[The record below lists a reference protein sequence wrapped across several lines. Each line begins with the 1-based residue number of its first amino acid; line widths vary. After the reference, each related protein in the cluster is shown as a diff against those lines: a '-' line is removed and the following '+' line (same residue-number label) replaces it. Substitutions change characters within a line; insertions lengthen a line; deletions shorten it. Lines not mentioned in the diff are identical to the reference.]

1 MKIIDRYLFRELI
14 PPFFLGILIF
24 TFVLLMSQILRLMEL
39 IVNKGVAFLTVGQL
53 IVFLMPSILVLT
65 VPMSVFLTSIVT
77 FGRWSAD
84 NELTAIKSGGIS
96 LLRISVPVLFFS
108 ILTYIVTSWM
118 IIEALPSGNQ
128 AFRRKMFEIVRA
140 KASVGLKEKVFNDDF
155 SGLIIYVNTIPQT
168 ENPVMEGVIITDYRP
183 EKRQPPQEPLTIIA
197 EEGWLIADDENQRVI
212 FRLSN
217 GGIHSLS
224 PDLQK
229 YQKIDFRI
237 HDLQLNMGEGMID
250 PGTVPK
256 GLREMTL
263 RELWAK
269 AGEYRAQ
276 GVRFHGPVV
285 EIHKK
290 FAIPFATM
298 IFGYLGVCLGVL
310 FRRGEKLVSFAV
322 SIAVAVVYYVFLL
335 AGEPLGKQGTIP
347 PFISMWAANIF
358 FSLLTAFLLWKTV
371 NEKPFSIVNRTL
383 NRIPAQLSDMIL
395 KLGRRR

>member
-1 MKIIDRYLFRELI
+1 
-14 PPFFLGILIF
+14 
-24 TFVLLMSQILRLMEL
+24 
-39 IVNKGVAFLTVGQL
+39 
-53 IVFLMPSILVLT
+53 
-65 VPMSVFLTSIVT
+65 
-77 FGRWSAD
+77 
-84 NELTAIKSGGIS
+84 
-96 LLRISVPVLFFS
+96 
-108 ILTYIVTSWM
+108 
-118 IIEALPSGNQ
+118 
-128 AFRRKMFEIVRA
+128 
-140 KASVGLKEKVFNDDF
+140 
-155 SGLIIYVNTIPQT
+155 
-168 ENPVMEGVIITDYRP
+168 
-183 EKRQPPQEPLTIIA
+183 
-197 EEGWLIADDENQRVI
+197 
-212 FRLSN
+212 
-217 GGIHSLS
+217 
-224 PDLQK
+224 
-229 YQKIDFRI
+229 
-237 HDLQLNMGEGMID
+237 MGEGMID

>member
-39 IVNKGVAFLTVGQL
+39 IVNKGVPFLTVGQL
-53 IVFLMPSILVLT
+53 IAFLMPSILVLT

-108 ILTYIVTSWM
+108 ILTYVVTSWM

-155 SGLIIYVNTIPQT
+155 SGLIIYVNEIP
-168 ENPVMEGVIITDYRP
+168 EREKPVMKGVIITDYRP

-197 EEGWLIADDENQRVI
+197 EEGWLIADEESQRVI

-224 PDLQK
+224 PDLEK

-250 PGTVPK
+250 SGTVPK

-269 AGEYRAQ
+269 AAEYRAQ

-335 AGEPLGKQGTIP
+335 AGEPLGKQGTVP

-358 FSLLTAFLLWKTV
+358 FTLLTAFLLWKTV
-371 NEKPFSIVNRTL
+371 NEKPFLTVNRAL
-383 NRIPAQLSDMIL
+383 GRIPRRLPEALL